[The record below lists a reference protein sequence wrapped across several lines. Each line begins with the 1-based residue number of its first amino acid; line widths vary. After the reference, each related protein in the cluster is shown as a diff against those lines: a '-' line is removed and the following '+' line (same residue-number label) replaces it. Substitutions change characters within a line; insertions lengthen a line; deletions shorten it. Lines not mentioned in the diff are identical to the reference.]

1 MKTSLYEQIRQNFIS
16 LISLLVALSAL
27 LYTTWREE
35 MTERNRNLRAASF
48 EVLKNLG
55 ELQIAVNY
63 MHYEP
68 NNSMANPLI
77 AWGHVA
83 LIGDLSQILPTPVPA
98 ASKHL
103 IEVWKNGVA
112 DIQGN
117 EKNAEN
123 ISAAIDQA
131 RQAVLQVIYKL
142 N

>member
-63 MHYEP
+63 MHYQP
-68 NNSMANPLI
+68 DNPMANPLI

-83 LIGDLSQILPTPVPA
+83 LIGDLSQILPAPVPA

-103 IEVWKNGVA
+103 
-112 DIQGN
+112 
-117 EKNAEN
+117 
-123 ISAAIDQA
+123 
-131 RQAVLQVIYKL
+131 
-142 N
+142 